1 MESVVLVLI
10 TLGIALAVGYRR
22 GGRLRLLLKMR
33 LRRARL
39 LLTALGVAVGGVLLG
54 WTWSP
59 APAVAWSLAFV
70 LTAWFCWLN
79 RDVNGGHLLA
89 AGLTLNAI
97 GAVITLMSDP
107 PGVLAATG
115 DVIPV
120 TLPWMIERIS
130 AGDLLIAAGLATA
143 LATTMISKDTPAST
157 ETPSDETLGNFD
169 ETSHDQPIH
178 DQREEHDHGEAGAQ
192 AQGPQEERR
201 EPRQE
206 AEHLSQYLA

>member
-39 LLTALGVAVGGVLLG
+39 LLTALGIAVGGVLLG

-59 APAVAWSLAFV
+59 APAVGWSLAFV

-79 RDVNGGHLLA
+79 RGVYGGHLLA

-97 GAVITLMSDP
+97 GALITLMGDP

-120 TLPWMIERIS
+120 TLPWMVERIS
-130 AGDLLIAAGLATA
+130 AGDLLVA
-143 LATTMISKDTPAST
+143 
-157 ETPSDETLGNFD
+157 
-169 ETSHDQPIH
+169 
-178 DQREEHDHGEAGAQ
+178 
-192 AQGPQEERR
+192 
-201 EPRQE
+201 
-206 AEHLSQYLA
+206 